1 MPSGPSVILGL
12 KIAVCAVTLILVAAL
27 IALARGN
34 YRLHGRLN
42 IVFFTL
48 TMIAVVVF
56 ETLLRLG
63 ADVTS
68 HMTSFERLALNVH
81 LCFAVP
87 LPFVMAAMLYTGL
100 KHRRRAHLAL
110 SVVFSI
116 LWLGSFLIGVF
127 ILPHTASH

>member
-1 MPSGPSVILGL
+1 MPSGPTIILGL
-12 KIAVCAVTLILVAAL
+12 KIAVIAVTLILIAAL

-56 ETLLRLG
+56 EGLLRLG

-68 HMTSFERLALNVH
+68 HMNDAERLALKIH
-81 LCFAVP
+81 LCFAIP
-87 LPFVMAAMLYTGL
+87 LPPVMITMLYSGL
-100 KHRRRAHLAL
+100 THRRKLHLAV
-110 SVVFSI
+110 SVLFSV
-116 LWLGSFLIGVF
+116 LWLGTFVMGVF
-127 ILPHTASH
+127 FLPHAAKP